1 MPLDLRDLRCFVAVY
16 ELRGFA
22 RAAKHLNT
30 VQSSVSTRVRRLEHF
45 IGATLFNRIHRNVT
59 PTEKGVQLYLYARKV
74 LDHVGELEDV
84 VKREK
89 PAA

>member
-1 MPLDLRDLRCFVAVY
+1 MLDLRDLRCFVAVY

-22 RAAKHLNT
+22 RAAKRLNT

-45 IGATLFNRIHRNVT
+45 LGAPLFDRFHRNVT
-59 PTEKGVQLYLYARKV
+59 PTEKGVLLYKHARQV
-74 LDHVGELEDV
+74 LDQVDELETV
-84 VKREK
+84 VRIEK